1 MKSIGIS
8 ISPHPRLQALTQAQI
23 LLQPDQ
29 KVQSET
35 ISLVAFTTIE
45 INVCMWATST
55 LEWIDNSY
63 PSHQSPISDLLKDYL
78 RYKEN
83 ATKLWTLTPQTSLK
97 LSPIEKRSKRKRII
111 MGSSISLQKCFT
123 FILKTI
129 QSSSV
134 KLLPVNIIGL
144 SNFVFI
150 GEAVCSTSFKF
161 VAWEKKQFSFISFW
175 FVQAK
180 KLFSF
185 AFSPLKSPFSPKVW
199 KLFIL
204 LKKLKASKFCFVD
217 FWRNNSGSSN
227 SKKECFSL

>member
-1 MKSIGIS
+1 MS
-8 ISPHPRLQALTQAQI
+8 
-23 LLQPDQ
+23 D
-29 KVQSET
+29 
-35 ISLVAFTTIE
+35 
-45 INVCMWATST
+45 INVGMDWQLIPFPPKS
-55 LEWIDNSY
+55 
-63 PSHQSPISDLLKDYL
+63 YL
-78 RYKEN
+78 RPTEGLPPIQGKCNQIMNPNAPDLAETLSHWKEV
-83 ATKLWTLTPQTSLK
+83 PQTKKNYNRL
-97 LSPIEKRSKRKRII
+97 IN
-111 MGSSISLQKCFT
+111 FT
-123 FILKTI
+123 PKMLYFYFKTI
-129 QSSSV
+129 QSSRV

-204 LKKLKASKFCFVD
+204 LKKLKASKFSFVD

-227 SKKECFSL
+227 SKVECFSL